1 MVTITSFG
9 NGGMAWILI
18 SVALIITPKYRKVG
32 IMAICALILTTIL
45 GEGLLKNLVKRPR
58 PFTSLSDFELLISAP
73 TSYSFPSGHTGSS
86 FAVAGILASQIKK
99 SRYYVFALAILI
111 AFSRMY
117 LYVHYPGDVIAGIV
131 LGLCSAQIVLYIF
144 NNGRRLYIKK
154 QN

>member
-1 MVTITSFG
+1 MVTITSLG